1 MKKEKSQM
9 SIGAQTFLGKTVI
22 GLLWIGVGITDM
34 FDSLVMNIVHA
45 VLLVG
50 TIVVLVVVMRANREE
65 DDEMSDYNYMKAKA
79 RTRDL
84 MHFVYCGAAIVSALV
99 FGLLQNVDI
108 YWAQVISGMF
118 FILMGVQDLI
128 TGIVFRRL
136 EAE

>member
-9 SIGAQTFLGKTVI
+9 SVGAQTFWSKTVA

-34 FDSLVMNIVHA
+34 FDGLVMNIIHIL
-45 VLLVG
+45 LLVG
-50 TIVVLVVVMRANREE
+50 AIAVFVVLMRANREE

-79 RTRDL
+79 KTRNL
-84 MHFVYCGAAIVSALV
+84 MHYVYCGGAILSALV
-99 FGLLQNVDI
+99 FGLLQNADI
-108 YWAQVISGMF
+108 YWAQVISGLF
-118 FILMGVQDLI
+118 FILMGIQDLI

>member
-1 MKKEKSQM
+1 MKREKSQM
-9 SIGAQTFLGKTVI
+9 SIGTQTFLGKTVI

-34 FDSLVMNIVHA
+34 FNSLIMNIVHA

-50 TIVVLVVVMRANREE
+50 SIVVLVVVIRATREE
-65 DDEMSDYNYMKAKA
+65 DDEMSAYNYMKAKA

-84 MHFVYCGAAIVSALV
+84 MYFVYCGAAVTSALV
-99 FGLLQNVDI
+99 FGLLQNADI
-108 YWAQVISGMF
+108 YWAQVISGIF
-118 FILMGVQDLI
+118 FILIGIQDLI